1 MRKLL
6 FKRVLLLCILV
17 CFNLSLKGQTVEKD
31 SLVKYSFIE
40 LHDKSYAAKP
50 DNLKALVYANYRL
63 KKAVFEK
70 DTLNIASSY
79 YILNSITKD
88 TIPFVNY
95 WTKLINDPK
104 VNKTFKII
112 GNIELGDF
120 YFQKGIK
127 DKALEN
133 YLNAQKFA
141 IKIKNDSLKSIS
153 NLRLGMIKS
162 HNEDFN
168 EAIKLFKS
176 SLGYYNNVSRK
187 ELYDYSSIIFNLS
200 KIFNSLK
207 LYDST
212 YYYNSKVHSLAIKY
226 KDSILSGYT
235 NFNKGNV
242 YYLKGEYI
250 NAINF
255 LKKSILFIKL
265 DENYIILCNAYLY
278 LAQSYDKI
286 NYKNRSLRYFHK
298 IDSLFQKTGN
308 YYRSQKPA
316 YRYLISYYKNED
328 NDLKQLEYINKYIKV
343 DSVLNARSK
352 KISKSLTENYDIPNL
367 LKERKTIE
375 NRLKERLSTT
385 QKWVILISLFAI
397 IISITLAYQ
406 SKRKKLY
413 KQRFNNLVASSQ
425 NEKPTSVKII
435 PKKESSIP
443 IELVNN
449 ILKLLSKFQNNHEY
463 ILHDVTLFNLAKKFK
478 TNTKYLSQI
487 INQHKGKSFNN
498 YINSLRINYTIEKLK
513 TDTRFRKYSINAIA
527 NEVGFNTS
535 ESFSKAF
542 YKNTGIKPSYFIK
555 ELERK

>member
-352 KISKSLTENYDIPNL
+352 KISKSLTENYDIRNL

-375 NRLKERLSTT
+375 NRLKDRLSTT

-406 SKRKKLY
+406 SKRNCI
-413 KQRFNNLVASSQ
+413 NNVLITWS
-425 NEKPTSVKII
+425 
-435 PKKESSIP
+435 
-443 IELVNN
+443 
-449 ILKLLSKFQNNHEY
+449 
-463 ILHDVTLFNLAKKFK
+463 LHLRMKNLP
-478 TNTKYLSQI
+478 Q
-487 INQHKGKSFNN
+487 
-498 YINSLRINYTIEKLK
+498 
-513 TDTRFRKYSINAIA
+513 
-527 NEVGFNTS
+527 
-535 ESFSKAF
+535 
-542 YKNTGIKPSYFIK
+542 
-555 ELERK
+555 

>member
-443 IELVNN
+443 IDLVNKV
-449 ILKLLSKFQNNHEY
+449 LKLLSKFQNNHEY

>member
-1 MRKLL
+1 
-6 FKRVLLLCILV
+6 
-17 CFNLSLKGQTVEKD
+17 
-31 SLVKYSFIE
+31 
-40 LHDKSYAAKP
+40 
-50 DNLKALVYANYRL
+50 
-63 KKAVFEK
+63 
-70 DTLNIASSY
+70 
-79 YILNSITKD
+79 
-88 TIPFVNY
+88 
-95 WTKLINDPK
+95 
-104 VNKTFKII
+104 
-112 GNIELGDF
+112 
-120 YFQKGIK
+120 
-127 DKALEN
+127 
-133 YLNAQKFA
+133 
-141 IKIKNDSLKSIS
+141 
-153 NLRLGMIKS
+153 MIKS

-443 IELVNN
+443 IDLVNK